1 MQIKQV
7 LDDLEKTLSTAQRKG
22 LSDTQRKGLR
32 VSIRHLRDIAL
43 TLGVKNPPLA
53 RELWESPHDEMR
65 ILACLIADP
74 KELSTDEAQ
83 RGIESND
90 SWLVCDICCNELLWQ
105 TPRAREL
112 AVEWTESASPFVKR
126 AGFSLIA
133 SIAMRNEQTRFDD
146 IGFYD
151 YALFSIRKHAN
162 DTRPYVLQGIAR
174 ALRQIGKR
182 NVDLHEAAVETAEE
196 IRLQPSQEARWVARC
211 ALASLKSSHVQELLN
226 LTQKVEDE
234 TI

>member
-7 LDDLEKTLSTAQRKG
+7 LDDLEKTLNKVPRKG
-22 LSDTQRKGLR
+22 LSETQRKGLR
-32 VSIRHLRDIAL
+32 VSMRHLRDIAS

-65 ILACLIADP
+65 ILACLVADP
-74 KELSTDEAQ
+74 NELSTAEAQ
-83 RGIESND
+83 RGVQSTD

-105 TPRAREL
+105 TTRAREL
-112 AVEWTESASPFVKR
+112 ALEWTEAVSPFVKR

-133 SIAMRNEQTRFDD
+133 SIAMHSTQTRFDD

-151 YALFSIRKHAN
+151 YSLFAIRKHAN
-162 DTRPYVLQGIAR
+162 DTRPYVLQGVVR

-182 NVDLHEAAVETAEE
+182 DANLHEAAVETAEE

-211 ALASLKSSHVQELLN
+211 ALASLKSSHVQELFN
-226 LTQKVEDE
+226 LTQKVDDD
-234 TI
+234 TF